1 MGKVYLTNTFSLNML
16 KPLEGEVKFK
26 PVSDE
31 EVKEILNKG
40 FVSYISHASTA
51 QVLKKLLGIN
61 AELNRSNL
69 VLEDG
74 DTLVVFQIG
83 VRPKEGQVF
92 SEEELE
98 EIVKNK
104 LYRFWI
110 VNVNYKG

>member
-1 MGKVYLTNTFSLNML
+1 ML
-16 KPLEGEVKFK
+16 KPAEGSLFFK
-26 PVSDE
+26 PISDE
-31 EVKEILNKG
+31 EAKELLNKG
-40 FVSYISHASTA
+40 FISFISHSSTA

-92 SEEELE
+92 SENELE
-98 EIVKNK
+98 EIVRKK
-104 LYRFWI
+104 LYRFWLLK
-110 VNVNYKG
+110 VNYKG